1 MKISNSIN
9 QKLQIMKT
17 KKILFKAIAILL
29 LFTCKQS
36 LNAQTGY
43 YSPSLVN
50 FDVAMNNLLKNYDIP
65 GGQLALTYKGRLVYS
80 RGFGSA
86 DKSAKTSVCPDNI
99 FRIASLSKQ
108 ITAITIMHLY
118 EQGRIGLN
126 DTIFGANG
134 ILNQSIY
141 QNILDQKIYNITVKH
156 LLSHQGGWDRDISG
170 DPMFNTFSIAL
181 AMSVPYPANIETIIQ
196 YMLSK
201 KRLDFTPGKS
211 AGYSNLG
218 YSILGKVIEKITNQ
232 KYETYVRDT
241 ILAPLGI
248 TDMYCGRSLLVNKL
262 PKEVHYYDD
271 PSATLVPSIFDTTV
285 MVSWPFGGF
294 NMETLES
301 AGAWVASA
309 QDLCKLMCAVDK
321 FNSRPDILSSA
332 TINTMATP
340 VHSLFGSPYALGWFI
355 NTTSNNWWHDG
366 SLPGTMTYQAR
377 RNTEI
382 NYAVLVNSR
391 YSSGQYTALSSLVGT
406 IIPLIT
412 SWPDIDLFDSTIICE
427 PTNSVNNI
435 SKNPS
440 LFTVYPNPSN
450 GKFTVKIEGRQQ
462 ANCKLE
468 ICNLLGQEIH
478 NAFFTGQTTT
488 VDIDLSNFPK
498 GLYFVKVY
506 DGTNNYT
513 QKIIIE

>member
-1 MKISNSIN
+1 
-9 QKLQIMKT
+9 MKT
-17 KKILFKAIAILL
+17 KNLLTTAIGIFL
-29 LFTCKQS
+29 LFTSSQS
-36 LNAQTGY
+36 VKSQTGV

-50 FDVAMNNLLKNYDIP
+50 FDVAMTNLLNDFDIP
-65 GGQLALTYKGRLVYS
+65 GGQLAITYQGRLVYS
-80 RGFGSA
+80 RGFGFA
-86 DKSAKTSVCPDNI
+86 DSSTNTAVCPDNI

-118 EQGRIGLN
+118 EQGRVGLN
-126 DTIFGANG
+126 DLVFGPNG
-134 ILNQSIY
+134 ILPEPIYQSI
-141 QNILDQKIYNITVKH
+141 LDTRVYNIRVRH
-156 LLSHQGGWDRDISG
+156 LLSHQGGWDRAISG
-170 DPMFNTFSIAL
+170 DPMTNTYAIAL
-181 AMSVPYPANIETIIQ
+181 AMAVPPPAPIETIIQ

-478 NAFFTGQTTT
+478 NAFFNLQTTT